1 MITKKCLDFS
11 WPSSMLM
18 CSRVLVEVTA
28 LSVKLGAVL
37 EPYLSSRQADSDIS
51 LTSFW
56 LWCSSLTTRM
66 DLMRLS
72 INIAMHTTKNTPV
85 AQIEKNTGKFLYIT
99 VCSWL
104 FIWMWLSLGIWIF
117 LIWLF
122 FFLQFSVKK
131 CWYIFCHLLNIS
143 SYEIFFYYY
152 YFMQLESQLG
162 ESEG

>member
-122 FFLQFSVKK
+122 FFFYNFLWRNVGIFSATFSILVAMRYFFIIIIL
-131 CWYIFCHLLNIS
+131 CSLNPS
-143 SYEIFFYYY
+143 
-152 YFMQLESQLG
+152 
-162 ESEG
+162 